1 MRPTWPKIIVALVVL
16 WSVVGGA
23 LWWAKAHRPTPERIV
38 QFVEQNSIADKSPAE
53 RGKFIETVA
62 AQVNRLEFEQ
72 RQEMNHQKRLESFW
86 KGMSKDEKARY
97 LELVLPTGFKQMMEN
112 FNKMDPLKRR
122 RLVEKAVKDM
132 RQHSG
137 DGPPT
142 DADPEQ
148 IRKIVDEGL
157 KSFYSDA
164 TIEAKM
170 DALPFLDELERTV
183 KWSR

>member
-1 MRPTWPKIIVALVVL
+1 ML
-16 WSVVGGA
+16 WSIVGGA
-23 LWWAKAHRPTPERIV
+23 LWWSKAHRPTPDRIAA
-38 QFVEQNSIADKSPAE
+38 FVEQNPIADKAPAE
-53 RGKFIETVA
+53 RGKFIEKVA
-62 AQVNRLEFEQ
+62 VQVNRLEFEQ
-72 RQEMNHQKRLESFW
+72 RQEMNRQKRLESFW
-86 KGMSKDEKARY
+86 KGMNKEEKARY

-112 FNKMDPLKRR
+112 FNKLEPHKRR

-132 RQHSG
+132 QQRSG
-137 DGPPT
+137 DGPPA
-142 DADPEQ
+142 DADAEQ

-157 KSFYSDA
+157 KAFYSDA

>member
-1 MRPTWPKIIVALVVL
+1 MRPTWPKIIAALAVL
-16 WSVVGGA
+16 WSVFGGA
-23 LWWAKAHRPTPERIV
+23 LWWAKAHRQTPERIV
-38 QFVEQNSIADKSPAE
+38 EFVGKNPLADKPPAE
-53 RGKFIETVA
+53 RSKFIETVA
-62 AQVNRLEFEQ
+62 ARVNGLEFEQ
-72 RQEMNHQKRLESFW
+72 RQEMNQQKRLDSFW
-86 KGMSKDEKARY
+86 KGMSKTEQAHY

-122 RLVEKAVKDM
+122 HLVEKAVKDM
-132 RQHSG
+132 RQHAG
-137 DGPPT
+137 DGPPA

-148 IRKIVDEGL
+148 VRKIVDEGL